1 MKNLLIYIDSGFLSE
16 GGHYKTF
23 AGNLREYVRLNNNWR
38 LTHYVSKNVSSEDVY
53 KYELH
58 PIFSYYAYL
67 PNDLS
72 DVEVKKRIED
82 FRKNLN
88 KIFKNLRF
96 KHKRYKKIVFYM
108 YTSNP
113 LYIQI
118 FGEMLKKYKFKN
130 VFVSTVLFYLNNN
143 FCRGLSDFSYE
154 KLLSETNNMIK
165 DIPSLFLYMDSDLAI
180 ERYQQFFDKEILILP
195 RPLLKE
201 ANINKYYEESDW
213 SRKKKTKIGYFGY
226 ITKKHGF
233 DCVFEIIKRL
243 NRNKYNFVVR
253 INDRMQR
260 EKDLLW
266 KVNVLKV
273 LPNVTLVNGYIDN
286 YWELLRAC
294 DFILIPYSIKD
305 YPVQTSGV
313 LIDSIL
319 NNKQIIA
326 REGTWIGNQVKNIN
340 IGFTF
345 SNIEDLKEKII
356 NYEGSEVNADRRVKF
371 LKSFTVEKF
380 FEYISKY

>member
-1 MKNLLIYIDSGFLSE
+1 
-16 GGHYKTF
+16 
-23 AGNLREYVRLNNNWR
+23 
-38 LTHYVSKNVSSEDVY
+38 
-53 KYELH
+53 
-58 PIFSYYAYL
+58 
-67 PNDLS
+67 
-72 DVEVKKRIED
+72 
-82 FRKNLN
+82 
-88 KIFKNLRF
+88 
-96 KHKRYKKIVFYM
+96 M